1 MKNRI
6 AFMGRRFHAKQILC
20 SSRRWI
26 YSGIGLRSLLAAVVI
41 ALFLTQSHVLG
52 QNLGGTP
59 QFNQAVQG
67 QQGTQVEGSFLN
79 LINWIGNVIAP
90 VGAGGAALM
99 AIINFAAGRGAIKW
113 VFTTLGLLSVSG
125 ITRLLEY
132 WITNGT
138 AGVS

>member
-1 MKNRI
+1 MKNRLVS
-6 AFMGRRFHAKQILC
+6 AGERFHVKQILY

-26 YSGIGLRSLLAAVVI
+26 SSGAGLRSILAACVV

-52 QNLGGTP
+52 QNLGSTP

-99 AIINFAAGRGAIKW
+99 AIINFAAGRGAMKW

-125 ITRLLEY
+125 VTRLLEY

>member
-6 AFMGRRFHAKQILC
+6 AFRGGRFHAKQVLC
-20 SSRRWI
+20 SSRQWI
-26 YSGIGLRSLLAAVVI
+26 YSGIGLRSLLAALVV

-113 VFTTLGLLSVSG
+113 VFTTLGLLSISG

>member
-1 MKNRI
+1 MMHRLI
-6 AFMGRRFHAKQILC
+6 SAGERFHAKQILC
-20 SSRRWI
+20 SSRQWI
-26 YSGIGLRSLLAAVVI
+26 SSGAGLRSILAAVVV
-41 ALFLTQSHVLG
+41 ALFLTQSHVFG
-52 QNLGGTP
+52 QNLGTTP

-79 LINWIGNVIAP
+79 LMNWVGNVIAP
-90 VGAGGAALM
+90 VGAAGSALM
-99 AIINFAAGRGAIKW
+99 AIINFAGGRGAMKW

>member
-6 AFMGRRFHAKQILC
+6 ASVGSRFHAKQILC

-26 YSGIGLRSLLAAVVI
+26 YSGVGLRSLLAAVVL

>member
-1 MKNRI
+1 MKNRLI
-6 AFMGRRFHAKQILC
+6 SAGERFHVKRILR
-20 SSRRWI
+20 SSWRWI
-26 YSGIGLRSLLAAVVI
+26 SSGAGLKSLFAACAV

-52 QNLGGTP
+52 QNLGSTP
-59 QFNQAVQG
+59 QFNAAVQG

-90 VGAGGAALM
+90 VGAGGAALA
-99 AIINFAAGRGAIKW
+99 AIINFAAGRGAMKW

>member
-1 MKNRI
+1 
-6 AFMGRRFHAKQILC
+6 L
-20 SSRRWI
+20 
-26 YSGIGLRSLLAAVVI
+26 VV

>member
-6 AFMGRRFHAKQILC
+6 ASVGSRFHAKQILC

-26 YSGIGLRSLLAAVVI
+26 YSGVGLRSLLAAVVI

>member
-1 MKNRI
+1 MKNRLVS
-6 AFMGRRFHAKQILC
+6 AGEHFQAKQVLC

-26 YSGIGLRSLLAAVVI
+26 SSGAGLRSILAACVV
-41 ALFLTQSHVLG
+41 ALFLTESHVLG
-52 QNLGGTP
+52 QNLGATP
-59 QFNQAVQG
+59 QFNAAVQG

-99 AIINFAAGRGAIKW
+99 AIINFAAGRGAMKW

-125 ITRLLEY
+125 VTRLLEY

>member
-1 MKNRI
+1 MKHRLVS
-6 AFMGRRFHAKQILC
+6 AAERFQAKQFLC
-20 SSRRWI
+20 PSRRWI
-26 YSGIGLRSLLAAVVI
+26 SSGASLRGILTACVVG
-41 ALFLTQSHVLG
+41 LFLAQSHVLG
-52 QNLGGTP
+52 QNLGSTP

-67 QQGTQVEGSFLN
+67 QTGTQVEGSFLN

-99 AIINFAAGRGAIKW
+99 AIINFAAGRGAVKW

-125 ITRLLEY
+125 VTRLLEY
-132 WITNGT
+132 FITQGT

>member
-1 MKNRI
+1 MKHRLI
-6 AFMGRRFHAKQILC
+6 SAGERFHAKQILC
-20 SSRRWI
+20 SSRHWI
-26 YSGIGLRSLLAAVVI
+26 SSGLCLRSILAAVVV
-41 ALFLTQSHVLG
+41 ALFLTQSQVLG
-52 QNLGGTP
+52 QNLGTTP

-79 LINWIGNVIAP
+79 LMNWVGNVIAP
-90 VGAGGAALM
+90 VGAAGSALM
-99 AIINFAAGRGAIKW
+99 AIINFAGGRGAMKW

>member
-1 MKNRI
+1 MKHHLVS
-6 AFMGRRFHAKQILC
+6 AAERFQAKQILC
-20 SSRRWI
+20 SSQRWVS
-26 YSGIGLRSLLAAVVI
+26 SGAGLRSILAACVI
-41 ALFLTQSHVLG
+41 ALFLAQSHVLG
-52 QNLGGTP
+52 QNLGSTP

-99 AIINFAAGRGAIKW
+99 AIINFAAGRGAMKW

-125 ITRLLEY
+125 VTRLLEY

>member
-1 MKNRI
+1 MKNRLVS
-6 AFMGRRFHAKQILC
+6 AGERFEAKQIFC

-26 YSGIGLRSLLAAVVI
+26 SSGAGLRSILAACVV

-52 QNLGGTP
+52 QNLGSTP

-99 AIINFAAGRGAIKW
+99 AIINFAAGRGAMKW

-125 ITRLLEY
+125 VTRLLEY

>member
-1 MKNRI
+1 
-6 AFMGRRFHAKQILC
+6 L
-20 SSRRWI
+20 
-26 YSGIGLRSLLAAVVI
+26 
-41 ALFLTQSHVLG
+41 LG
-52 QNLGGTP
+52 QNLGTTP

-90 VGAGGAALM
+90 VCAGGSALAA
-99 AIINFAAGRGAIKW
+99 IVSFATGRGAMKW
-113 VFTTLGLLSVSG
+113 VFTTLGLLSVSAV
-125 ITRLLEY
+125 TRLLEY

>member
-1 MKNRI
+1 MNTCLVSAKEH
-6 AFMGRRFHAKQILC
+6 FQTKQILC
-20 SSRRWI
+20 SSRRWLS
-26 YSGIGLRSLLAAVVI
+26 SGAGLRTILTACVV

-52 QNLGGTP
+52 QNLGTTP

-79 LINWIGNVIAP
+79 MMNWVGNVIAP

-99 AIINFAAGRGAIKW
+99 AIINFAGGRGAMKW
-113 VFTTLGLLSVSG
+113 VFTAVGLLAVSG

-138 AGVS
+138 GGVS

>member
-1 MKNRI
+1 MKNRLVS
-6 AFMGRRFHAKQILC
+6 AGERFHVKQILC
-20 SSRRWI
+20 SSGRWI
-26 YSGIGLRSLLAAVVI
+26 SSGAGLRSILAACVV
-41 ALFLTQSHVLG
+41 ALFLTQSQVLG
-52 QNLGGTP
+52 QNLGSTP

-99 AIINFAAGRGAIKW
+99 AIINFAAGRGAMKW

-125 ITRLLEY
+125 VTRLLEY